1 MTAEQ
6 IMRHKRNHWSVENN
20 LHWVLDMAFRE
31 DESRA
36 RKDNSAENFNV
47 LRQISLNILKSEK
60 EFKGSITDKQFK
72 CLLDSSYLNKIFK
85 SRGERAVHTCR
96 TSWKAG

>member
-1 MTAEQ
+1 MYSCKGATAAE
-6 IMRHKRNHWSVENN
+6 IMKHKRNHWSIENK

-47 LRQISLNILKSEK
+47 IRQIALNILKSEK
-60 EFKGSITDKQFK
+60 TFKGSITDKQFR
-72 CLLDSSYLNKIFK
+72 CLLDSTYLDKIVLGWIC
-85 SRGERAVHTCR
+85 S
-96 TSWKAG
+96 

>member
-1 MTAEQ
+1 MYSCNGVTAAE
-6 IMRHKRNHWSVENN
+6 IMKYKRNHWSIENK

-47 LRQISLNILKSEK
+47 IRQIALSILKSEK
-60 EFKGSITDKQFK
+60 TFKGRIPDNQFR
-72 CLLDSSYLNKIFK
+72 CLLDSAYLDKIVLNWIC
-85 SRGERAVHTCR
+85 S
-96 TSWKAG
+96 